1 MTTARERLLAKVVD
15 HLAANGVADA
25 SLREIAAAVGTSHRM
40 LLHHFGSREG
50 LLAEVVRAVEA
61 SQRAALAE
69 VFAGAGADAGG
80 PVDARQLSARYWD
93 TLVEVAQRFGALF
106 FELSAHA
113 AVGRAYATTL
123 RDDLVDGWLPGVTE
137 LLGRLGV
144 KPDDA
149 PAAARLA
156 VAASRGLL
164 LDVLVT
170 GDRQGVDEAAR
181 LFDRLLF
188 SLT

>member
-69 VFAGAGADAGG
+69 VFAGADAGG

-93 TLVEVAQRFGALF
+93 TLVEVAQRFGVLF

-123 RDDLVDGWLPGVTE
+123 REDLVDGWLPGVTE

-170 GDRQGVDEAAR
+170 GDRQAVDEAAR